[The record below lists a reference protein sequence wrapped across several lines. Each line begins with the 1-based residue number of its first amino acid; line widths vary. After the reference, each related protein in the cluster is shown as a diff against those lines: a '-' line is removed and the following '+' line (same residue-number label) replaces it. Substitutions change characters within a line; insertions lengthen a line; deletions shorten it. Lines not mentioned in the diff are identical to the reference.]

1 MLSSTTH
8 STEPRSL
15 KTVVTTLERAFNL
28 DSCVICLIL
37 GGDIELR
44 TECSELRT
52 DCRKVQF
59 RLRQ

>member
-1 MLSSTTH
+1 MLPSTTR
-8 STEPRSL
+8 STEPRGS
-15 KTVVTTLERAFNL
+15 KTVVTTLERAINL

-44 TECSELRT
+44 TERSELRT
-52 DCRKVQF
+52 ECRKVQF